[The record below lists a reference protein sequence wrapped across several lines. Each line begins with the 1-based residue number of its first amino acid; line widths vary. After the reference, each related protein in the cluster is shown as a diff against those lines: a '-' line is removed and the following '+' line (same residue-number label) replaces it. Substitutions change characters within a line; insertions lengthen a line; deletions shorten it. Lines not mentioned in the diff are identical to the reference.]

1 MQFGELAVQLV
12 VGGLVH
18 RRKRFVEQQ
27 HLGLARQGTG
37 ERDALLL
44 AAGKLARS
52 PRGEVPASPRRA
64 SSSAACARGCGR
76 LEASATFAS
85 ALK

>member
-52 PRGEVPASPRRA
+52 PRGPGQPQ
-64 SSSAACARGCGR
+64 ACEQLGGVCPGLRSARGQR
-76 LEASATFAS
+76 DVAS